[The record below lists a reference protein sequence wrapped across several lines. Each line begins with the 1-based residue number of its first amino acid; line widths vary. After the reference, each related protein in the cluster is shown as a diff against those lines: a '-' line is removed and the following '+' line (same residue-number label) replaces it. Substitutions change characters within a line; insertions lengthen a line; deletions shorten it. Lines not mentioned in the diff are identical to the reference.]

1 MHIPIKIVFGSASVG
16 TAFTVA
22 IIVLA
27 IGGMLEMAPPESS
40 DVGTLI
46 YLTLQIGLPIVSAV
60 FMWRLLSRQQAISPP
75 ARRWYGWGRWIVAA
89 YVLTAIFGGPAV
101 QSESTRWAVS
111 EYKRVKAT
119 GSPRVWDSHPYLRTY
134 ATVPVAPGVLVTYHE
149 YQLDGLY
156 GFGGFELS
164 IWYIAG
170 VRSLA
175 AFPLWVS

>member
-1 MHIPIKIVFGSASVG
+1 MRIPTKIVFTSAAVAAG
-16 TAFTVA
+16 FTIA

-27 IGGMLEMAPPESS
+27 IGSMVEVAPPESS
-40 DVGTLI
+40 DIGTLI
-46 YLTLQIGLPIVSAV
+46 YLTLQIGLPILSGVL
-60 FMWRLLSRQQAISPP
+60 MWRLLSRPDTVSLPT
-75 ARRWYGWGRWIVAA
+75 RRWYGWGRWIVAA
-89 YVLTAIFGGPAV
+89 YVLTAFFGGPAV

-119 GSPRVWDSHPYLRTY
+119 GSIRVFDSHPYIRTY
-134 ATVPVAPGVLVTYHE
+134 ATVPIAPGVLVTYHE

-175 AFPLWVS
+175 SFPLWLS